1 MYRIGLVGPEWS
13 LERILSFTKEYEHE
27 LEFFP
32 FSYDEP
38 VETKEIVKKH
48 DRDVDVW
55 LFSGQLP
62 YNIAKKILHSKEKLL
77 YIPHTESS
85 VYKSL
90 LNIMY
95 STGGLINQLSIDMPT
110 YSNLLE
116 DALEQLNES
125 FDQFYIKKFEEE
137 QINLDELLQFHLELW
152 DSNKTEG
159 ALTNFPFIYQ
169 ELKKRDIPVE
179 WISTSSVDIKHTLRL
194 LTEKVKGLYFKDSQ
208 IGVELIEI
216 ENFESIIQKSK
227 SPYHLQ
233 HIELRIKDVL
243 LTLCEQLNG
252 SLIEKGYG
260 KYLIYS
266 SRGAIA
272 REIHMLENTLEQ
284 LSLESDTK
292 ISVGIGFGETVY
304 SAEKNAIESI
314 QQSKE
319 MHEQKIIIVQENGEI
334 IESLGREEEMT
345 YAYRSNDQELLQK
358 LKLGNISVKTYH
370 KIENLI
376 KRMAWKDFTTKNL
389 AEQLKMT
396 ERNARRI
403 VADLCEV
410 ELLECIGEESLS
422 YRGRPSKIYRF
433 K

>member
-13 LERILSFTKEYEHE
+13 LERILSFSKEYEKE
-27 LEFFP
+27 FEFFP
-32 FSYDEP
+32 FAYDEP

-48 DRDVDVW
+48 ERDVDVW

-62 YNIAKKILHSKEKLL
+62 YNIAKNILQSSEKLL
-77 YIPHTESS
+77 YIPHTEST

-95 STGGLINQLSIDMPT
+95 LTDKLITQFSVDMPS

-116 DALEQLNES
+116 DALVQLNKP
-125 FDQFYIKKFEEE
+125 FDNIYLKKFDEED
-137 QINLDELLQFHLELW
+137 INLEEILQYHLELW
-152 DSNKTEG
+152 DANKTEG
-159 ALTNFPFIYQ
+159 VLTNFPSIFL
-169 ELKKRDIPVE
+169 ELKKREVPVE
-179 WISTSSVDIKHTLRL
+179 WISTSRVEIQQTLKL

-208 IGVELIEI
+208 IGVELVEI
-216 ENFESIIQKSK
+216 ENFEGIIKKAK

-266 SRGAIA
+266 SRGAIE
-272 REIHMLENTLEQ
+272 REINMLENTMEQ
-284 LSLESDTK
+284 LSLEADSK
-292 ISVGIGFGETVY
+292 VSVGIGYGETVF

-319 MHEQKIIIVQENGEI
+319 TNNRKIIIVQENGEI
-334 IESLGREEEMT
+334 IESVGSKEEIT
-345 YAYRSNDQELLQK
+345 YAYRTDDQELLQK
-358 LKLGNISVKTYH
+358 LKLGNISVKTFH

-376 KRMAWKDFTTKNL
+376 KRMDWNDFTTKNL
-389 AEQLKMT
+389 AEQLNMT

>member
-13 LERILSFTKEYEHE
+13 IERILSFSKEYEHE
-27 LEFFP
+27 MKFFP
-32 FSYDEP
+32 FAYEEP
-38 VETKEIVKKH
+38 VETKDILKKH
-48 DRDVDVW
+48 DQDVDVW

-62 YNIAKKILHSKEKLL
+62 YNIAKKILHSSEKLL
-77 YIPHTESS
+77 YIPHTEAT

-95 STGGLINQLSIDMPT
+95 HTSKLIRQLSVDMPM

-116 DALEQLNES
+116 DALEQLNNP
-125 FDQFYIKKFEEE
+125 FDQLYIKKFEAEE
-137 QINLDELLQFHLELW
+137 INLEEILQFHLELW
-152 DSNKTEG
+152 EANKTEG
-159 ALTNFPFIYQ
+159 VLTNFPTIFQ
-169 ELKKRDIPVE
+169 ELKKREVPVE
-179 WISTSSVDIKHTLRL
+179 WISTSRVDIRQTLKL

-216 ENFESIIQKSK
+216 ENFEEIIKKAK

-233 HIELRIKDVL
+233 HIELRIKNVL

-266 SRGAIA
+266 SRGAIE
-272 REIHMLENTLEQ
+272 REIKLLENTVEQ
-284 LSLESDTK
+284 LSLESDSK
-292 ISVGIGFGETVY
+292 VSVGIGFGETVF
-304 SAEKNAIESI
+304 SAEKHAIESI

-319 MHEQKIIIVQENGEI
+319 TNNRKIIIVQENGEI
-334 IESLGREEEMT
+334 IESVGREEEFT
-345 YAYRSNDQELLQK
+345 YAYRTDDQELLQK
-358 LKLGNISVKTYH
+358 LKLGNISVKTFH
-370 KIENLI
+370 KIQNLV
-376 KRMAWKDFTTKNL
+376 KRMGWSDFTTKNL
-389 AEQLKMT
+389 AEQLNMT

-422 YRGRPSKIYRF
+422 FRGRPSKIYRF

>member
-13 LERILSFTKEYEHE
+13 LERILSFSKEYEQE
-27 LEFFP
+27 MKFFP
-32 FSYDEP
+32 FSYEEP

-62 YNIAKKILHSKEKLL
+62 YNIAKKDLYSSEKLL
-77 YIPHTESS
+77 YIPHTEAT

-95 STGGLINQLSIDMPT
+95 HTDKLIRRLSVDMPM

-116 DALEQLNES
+116 DALEQLNNP
-125 FDQFYIKKFEEE
+125 FDQLYIKRFEGEE
-137 QINLDELLQFHLELW
+137 INLEEILQFHLELW
-152 DSNKTEG
+152 EANKTEG
-159 ALTNFPFIYQ
+159 VLTNFPTIYQ
-169 ELKKRDIPVE
+169 ELKRREVPVE
-179 WISTSSVDIKHTLRL
+179 WISTSRVDIRQTLKL

-216 ENFESIIQKSK
+216 ENFEEIIKKAK

-233 HIELRIKDVL
+233 HIELRIKNVL

-266 SRGAIA
+266 SRGAIE
-272 REIHMLENTLEQ
+272 REIKLLENTVEQ
-284 LSLESDTK
+284 LSLESDSK
-292 ISVGIGFGETVY
+292 VSVGIGFGETVF
-304 SAEKNAIESI
+304 SAEKHAIESI

-319 MHEQKIIIVQENGEI
+319 TNNRKIIIVQENGEI
-334 IESLGREEEMT
+334 IESVGREEEFS
-345 YAYRSNDQELLQK
+345 YAYRTDDQELLQK
-358 LKLGNISVKTYH
+358 LKLGNISVKTFH
-370 KIENLI
+370 KIQNLI
-376 KRMAWKDFTTKNL
+376 KRMGWSDFTTKNL
-389 AEQLKMT
+389 AEQLNMT

-422 YRGRPSKIYRF
+422 FRGRPSKIYRF

>member
-13 LERILSFTKEYEHE
+13 IERILSFSKEYEHE
-27 LEFFP
+27 MKFFP
-32 FSYDEP
+32 FAYEEP
-38 VETKEIVKKH
+38 VETKDILKKH
-48 DRDVDVW
+48 DQDVDVW

-62 YNIAKKILHSKEKLL
+62 YNIAKKILHSSEKLL
-77 YIPHTESS
+77 YIPHTEAT

-95 STGGLINQLSIDMPT
+95 HTSKLIRQLSVDMPM

-116 DALEQLNES
+116 DALEQLSNP
-125 FDQFYIKKFEEE
+125 FDQLYIKRFEGEE
-137 QINLDELLQFHLELW
+137 INLEEILQFHLELW
-152 DSNKTEG
+152 EANETEG
-159 ALTNFPFIYQ
+159 VLTNFPTIFQ
-169 ELKKRDIPVE
+169 ELKKREVPVE
-179 WISTSSVDIKHTLRL
+179 WISTSRVDIRQTLKL

-216 ENFESIIQKSK
+216 ENFEEIIKKAK

-233 HIELRIKDVL
+233 HIELRIKNVL

-266 SRGAIA
+266 SRGAIE
-272 REIHMLENTLEQ
+272 REIKLLENTVEQ
-284 LSLESDTK
+284 LSLESDSK
-292 ISVGIGFGETVY
+292 VSVGIGFGETVF
-304 SAEKNAIESI
+304 SAEKHAIESI

-319 MHEQKIIIVQENGEI
+319 TNNRKIIIVQENGEI
-334 IESLGREEEMT
+334 IESVGREEEFT
-345 YAYRSNDQELLQK
+345 YAYRTDDQELLQK
-358 LKLGNISVKTYH
+358 LKLGNISVKTFH
-370 KIENLI
+370 KIQNLV
-376 KRMAWKDFTTKNL
+376 KRMGWSDFTTKNL
-389 AEQLKMT
+389 AEQLNMT

-422 YRGRPSKIYRF
+422 FRGRPSKIYRF

>member
-13 LERILSFTKEYEHE
+13 LERILSFSKEYEQE
-27 LEFFP
+27 MKFFP
-32 FSYDEP
+32 FTYEEP

-48 DRDVDVW
+48 DREVDLW

-62 YNIAKKILHSKEKLL
+62 YNIAKKILHSSEKLL
-77 YIPHTESS
+77 YIPHTEAT

-95 STGGLINQLSIDMPT
+95 HTNKLIRQISVDMPT

-116 DALEQLNES
+116 DALEQLNNP
-125 FDQFYIKKFEEE
+125 FDQLYIKRFEGEE
-137 QINLDELLQFHLELW
+137 INLDEILRFHLELW
-152 DSNKTEG
+152 EANKTEG
-159 ALTNFPFIYQ
+159 VLTNFPTVFQ
-169 ELKKRDIPVE
+169 ELKKREVPVE
-179 WISTSSVDIKHTLRL
+179 WISTSRVDIRQTLKL

-216 ENFESIIQKSK
+216 ENFEEIIKKAK

-233 HIELRIKDVL
+233 HIELRIKNVL

-266 SRGAIA
+266 SRGAIE
-272 REIHMLENTLEQ
+272 REIKLLENTVEQ
-284 LSLESDTK
+284 LSLESDSK
-292 ISVGIGFGETVY
+292 VSVGIGFGETVF
-304 SAEKNAIESI
+304 SAEKHAIESI

-319 MHEQKIIIVQENGEI
+319 TNNRKIIIVQENGEI
-334 IESLGREEEMT
+334 VESVGREEEFT
-345 YAYRSNDQELLQK
+345 YAYRTDDQELLQK
-358 LKLGNISVKTYH
+358 LKLGNISVKTFH
-370 KIENLI
+370 KIQNLI
-376 KRMAWKDFTTKNL
+376 KRMGWADFTTKNL
-389 AEQLKMT
+389 AEQLSMT

-422 YRGRPSKIYRF
+422 FRGRPSKIYRF

>member
-1 MYRIGLVGPEWS
+1 MYRIGLIGPEWS
-13 LERILSFTKEYEHE
+13 LERILSFSKEYEKE

-32 FSYDEP
+32 FAYDEP
-38 VETKEIVKKH
+38 AQTKEIVKKH

-62 YNIAKKILHSKEKLL
+62 YNIAKKTLHSIEKLL
-77 YIPHTESS
+77 YVPHTESS

-90 LNIMY
+90 LNIIY
-95 STGGLINQLSIDMPT
+95 LNGKLIRQLSVDMPT
-110 YSNLLE
+110 YSNLLD
-116 DALEQLNES
+116 DALEQLNKP
-125 FDQFYIKKFEEE
+125 FNQLFIKKFDEED
-137 QINLDELLQFHLELW
+137 INLEGILQFHLELW
-152 DSNKTEG
+152 NANKIEG
-159 ALTNFPFIYQ
+159 VLTNFPSIYQ
-169 ELKKRDIPVE
+169 ELKKLEIPVE
-179 WISTSSVDIKHTLRL
+179 WISTSKVDIRHTLKL
-194 LTEKVKGLYFKDSQ
+194 LIEKVKGLYFKDSQ
-208 IGVELIEI
+208 IGVELVEI
-216 ENFESIIQKSK
+216 ENYESIIRKSK

-233 HIELRIKDVL
+233 HIELRIKNVL

-266 SRGAIA
+266 SRGAIE
-272 REIHMLENTLEQ
+272 REINMLENTIEH
-284 LSLESDTK
+284 LSLEADSK
-292 ISVGIGFGETVY
+292 VSVGIGFGETVF

-319 MHEQKIIIVQENGEI
+319 MNKHKILIVQENGEI
-334 IESLGREEEMT
+334 IESLGSEEEIT
-345 YAYRSNDQELLQK
+345 YAYRTDDQELLQK
-358 LKLGNISVKTYH
+358 LKLGNISVKTFH
-370 KIENLI
+370 KVENLI
-376 KRMAWKDFTTKNL
+376 KRMGWNNFTTKSL
-389 AEQLKMT
+389 AEQLNMT

>member
-13 LERILSFTKEYEHE
+13 LERIVSFSKEYEHE

-32 FSYDEP
+32 FSYDDP

-95 STGGLINQLSIDMPT
+95 ITGGLINQLSIDMPT

-116 DALEQLNES
+116 DALEQLNKS
-125 FDQFYIKKFEEE
+125 FDQFYIKRFEEE
-137 QINLDELLQFHLELW
+137 QINLEELLQFHLELW

-266 SRGAIA
+266 SRGTIE

-284 LSLESDTK
+284 LSLESDSK

-319 MHEQKIIIVQENGEI
+319 MHERKIIIVQENGEI
-334 IESLGREEEMT
+334 IESLGSKEEIT
-345 YAYRSNDQELLQK
+345 YAYRTNDQELLQK

-376 KRMAWKDFTTKNL
+376 KRMAWNDFTTKNL

>member
-1 MYRIGLVGPEWS
+1 MYRIGLIGPEWS
-13 LERILSFTKEYEHE
+13 LERILSFSKEYEKE

-32 FSYDEP
+32 FAYDEP
-38 VETKEIVKKH
+38 AETKEIVKKH

-62 YNIAKKILHSKEKLL
+62 YNIAKKTLQSFEKLL
-77 YIPHTESS
+77 YVPHTESS

-95 STGGLINQLSIDMPT
+95 LNGKLIKQLSVDMPT
-110 YSNLLE
+110 YSNLLD
-116 DALEQLNES
+116 DALEQLNNP
-125 FDQFYIKKFEEE
+125 FDQLFIKKFDEGD
-137 QINLDELLQFHLELW
+137 INLEEIFQFHLELW
-152 DSNKTEG
+152 NANKTEG
-159 ALTNFPFIYQ
+159 VLTNFPSIFQ
-169 ELKKRDIPVE
+169 ELKKREIPVE
-179 WISTSSVDIKHTLRL
+179 WISTSKVDIRHTLKL
-194 LTEKVKGLYFKDSQ
+194 VIEKVKGLHFKDSQ
-208 IGVELIEI
+208 IGIELVEI
-216 ENFESIIQKSK
+216 ENFESIIRKSK

-266 SRGAIA
+266 SRGAIE
-272 REIHMLENTLEQ
+272 REINMLENTIEQ
-284 LSLESDTK
+284 LSLEADSK
-292 ISVGIGFGETVY
+292 VSVGIGFGETVF

-319 MHEQKIIIVQENGEI
+319 MNNRKILIVQENGEI
-334 IESLGREEEMT
+334 IESLGSEEEIT
-345 YAYRSNDQELLQK
+345 YAYRTDDQELLQK
-358 LKLGNISVKTYH
+358 LKLGNISVKTFH
-370 KIENLI
+370 KVENLI
-376 KRMAWKDFTTKNL
+376 KRMGWNDFTTKSL
-389 AEQLKMT
+389 AEQLNMT

>member
-1 MYRIGLVGPEWS
+1 MYRIGLIGPKWS
-13 LERILSFTKEYEHE
+13 LERILSFSKEYEKE

-32 FSYDEP
+32 FAYEEP
-38 VETKEIVKKH
+38 AETKEIVKKH

-62 YNIAKKILHSKEKLL
+62 YNIAKKTLHSIEKLL
-77 YIPHTESS
+77 YVPHTESS

-95 STGGLINQLSIDMPT
+95 LNSKLIRQLSVDMPT
-110 YSNLLE
+110 YSNLLD
-116 DALEQLNES
+116 DALEQLNNP
-125 FDQFYIKKFEEE
+125 FDQLFIKKFDEED
-137 QINLDELLQFHLELW
+137 INLEEILQFHLQLW
-152 DSNKTEG
+152 NANKTEG
-159 ALTNFPFIYQ
+159 VLTNFPSIFQ
-169 ELKKRDIPVE
+169 ELKKREIPVE
-179 WISTSSVDIKHTLRL
+179 WISTSRVDIRHTLKL
-194 LTEKVKGLYFKDSQ
+194 IIEKVKGLYFKESQ
-208 IGVELIEI
+208 IGVELVEI
-216 ENFESIIQKSK
+216 ENFESIIRKSK

-233 HIELRIKDVL
+233 HIELRIKNVL

-266 SRGAIA
+266 SRGAIE
-272 REIHMLENTLEQ
+272 REINMLENTIEQ
-284 LSLESDTK
+284 LSLEADS
-292 ISVGIGFGETVY
+292 IVSVGIGFGETVF

-319 MHEQKIIIVQENGEI
+319 LNNRKILIVQENGEI
-334 IESLGREEEMT
+334 IESLGSEEEIT
-345 YAYRSNDQELLQK
+345 YAYRTDDQELLQK
-358 LKLGNISVKTYH
+358 LKLGNISVKTFH
-370 KIENLI
+370 KVENLI
-376 KRMAWKDFTTKNL
+376 KRMGWNDFTTKSL
-389 AEQLKMT
+389 AEQLNMT

-422 YRGRPSKIYRF
+422 YRGRPSKIYRL

>member
-1 MYRIGLVGPEWS
+1 MYRIGLVGPAWS
-13 LERILSFTKEYEHE
+13 LERILGFSKEYEKE
-27 LEFFP
+27 FEFFP
-32 FSYDEP
+32 FAYDEP

-62 YNIAKKILHSKEKLL
+62 YNIAKKILHSSEKLL
-77 YIPHTESS
+77 YIPHTEAT

-95 STGGLINQLSIDMPT
+95 FTGKLIRKLSVDMPM

-116 DALEQLNES
+116 DALLQLNTPFEQL
-125 FDQFYIKKFEEE
+125 YIKKLEEE
-137 QINLDELLQFHLELW
+137 EINFEQILQFHLELW
-152 DSNKTEG
+152 ESNKTEG
-159 ALTNFPFIYQ
+159 VLTNFPFVFE
-169 ELKKRDIPVE
+169 ELKKREVPVE
-179 WISTSSVDIKHTLRL
+179 WISTSRVDIQQTLKL

-208 IGVELIEI
+208 IGVELVEI
-216 ENFESIIQKSK
+216 ENFESIIKKSK

-233 HIELRIKDVL
+233 HIELRIKNVL

-266 SRGAIA
+266 SRGAIE
-272 REIHMLENTLEQ
+272 REIKMLENTIEQ
-284 LSLESDTK
+284 LSLESDSK
-292 ISVGIGFGETVY
+292 VSVGIGFGETVF

-319 MHEQKIIIVQENGEI
+319 MNKRKILIVQGNGEI
-334 IESLGREEEMT
+334 IESFGSEEEIS
-345 YAYRSNDQELLQK
+345 YAYRTDDQELLQK
-358 LKLGNISVKTYH
+358 LKLGNISVKTFH

-376 KRMAWKDFTTKNL
+376 KRMGWSDFTTKNL
-389 AEQLKMT
+389 AEQLNMT

>member
-1 MYRIGLVGPEWS
+1 MYRIGLVGPAWS
-13 LERILSFTKEYEHE
+13 LERILGFSKEYEKE
-27 LEFFP
+27 FEFFP
-32 FSYDEP
+32 FAYDEP

-62 YNIAKKILHSKEKLL
+62 YNIAKKLLHSSEKLL
-77 YIPHTESS
+77 YIPHTEAT

-95 STGGLINQLSIDMPT
+95 FTGKLIRRLSVDMPI

-116 DALEQLNES
+116 DALLQLNTPFEQL
-125 FDQFYIKKFEEE
+125 YIKKLEEE
-137 QINLDELLQFHLELW
+137 EIDLEGILQFHLELW
-152 DSNKTEG
+152 ESNKTEG
-159 ALTNFPFIYQ
+159 VLTNFPYIYQ
-169 ELKKRDIPVE
+169 ELKKREIPVE
-179 WISTSSVDIKHTLRL
+179 WISTSRVDIRQTLKL
-194 LTEKVKGLYFKDSQ
+194 LREKVKGLYFKDSQ
-208 IGVELIEI
+208 IAVEFVEI
-216 ENFESIIQKSK
+216 ENFESIIKKSK

-233 HIELRIKDVL
+233 HIELRIKNVL
-243 LTLCEQLNG
+243 LTLCERLNG

-266 SRGAIA
+266 SRGAIE
-272 REIHMLENTLEQ
+272 REIKMLENTIEQ
-284 LSLESDTK
+284 LSLESDSK
-292 ISVGIGFGETVY
+292 VSVGIGFGETVF

-319 MHEQKIIIVQENGEI
+319 MNKRKILIVQGNGEI
-334 IESLGREEEMT
+334 IESFGSEEEIS
-345 YAYRSNDQELLQK
+345 YAYRTDDQELLQK
-358 LKLGNISVKTYH
+358 LKLGNISVKTFH

-376 KRMAWKDFTTKNL
+376 KRMGWSDFTTKNL
-389 AEQLKMT
+389 AEQLNMT

>member
-13 LERILSFTKEYEHE
+13 LERILSFSKEYEHE

-32 FSYDEP
+32 ISYDEP
-38 VETKEIVKKH
+38 VETKEIIKKH
-48 DRDVDVW
+48 ARDVDVW

-62 YNIAKKILHSKEKLL
+62 YNIAKKLLHSKEKLL

-95 STGGLINQLSIDMPT
+95 KTGGLINQLSIDMPT

-125 FDQFYIKKFEEE
+125 FDQFYVKKFEEE
-137 QINLDELLQFHLELW
+137 QINLEELLQFHIELW

-194 LTEKVKGLYFKDSQ
+194 LTERVKGLYFKDSQ

-216 ENFESIIQKSK
+216 ENFENIIQKSK

-243 LTLCEQLNG
+243 LTFCEQLNG

-266 SRGAIA
+266 SRGAIE
-272 REIHMLENTLEQ
+272 REIHMLENTLDQ
-284 LSLESDTK
+284 LSLESDSK

-314 QQSKE
+314 QQSKG
-319 MHEQKIIIVQENGEI
+319 MHERKIIIVQENGEI
-334 IESLGREEEMT
+334 IESLGREEEVT
-345 YAYRSNDQELLQK
+345 YAYRTNDQELLQK

>member
-1 MYRIGLVGPEWS
+1 MYRIGLIGPEWS
-13 LERILSFTKEYEHE
+13 LERILSFSKEYEKE

-32 FSYDEP
+32 FAYDEP
-38 VETKEIVKKH
+38 AETKEIIKKH

-62 YNIAKKILHSKEKLL
+62 YNIAKKTLYSYEKLL
-77 YIPHTESS
+77 YVPHTESS

-95 STGGLINQLSIDMPT
+95 LNGRLIRQLSVDMPT
-110 YSNLLE
+110 YSNLLD
-116 DALEQLNES
+116 DALEQLNKP
-125 FDQFYIKKFEEE
+125 FDQLFIKKFDEEE
-137 QINLDELLQFHLELW
+137 INLEEILQFHLQLW
-152 DSNKTEG
+152 NANKTEG
-159 ALTNFPFIYQ
+159 VLTNFPSIFQ
-169 ELKKRDIPVE
+169 ELKKREIPVE
-179 WISTSSVDIKHTLRL
+179 WISTSKVDIRHTLKL
-194 LTEKVKGLYFKDSQ
+194 IIEKVKGLYFKESQ
-208 IGVELIEI
+208 IGVELVEI
-216 ENFESIIQKSK
+216 ENFESIIRKSK

-233 HIELRIKDVL
+233 HIELRIKNVL

-266 SRGAIA
+266 SRGAIE
-272 REIHMLENTLEQ
+272 REINMLENTIEQ
-284 LSLESDTK
+284 LSLETDS
-292 ISVGIGFGETVY
+292 IVSVGIGFGETVF

-319 MHEQKIIIVQENGEI
+319 LNDRKILIVQENGEI
-334 IESLGREEEMT
+334 IESLGSVEEIT
-345 YAYRSNDQELLQK
+345 YAYRTDDQELLQK
-358 LKLGNISVKTYH
+358 LKLGNISVKTFH
-370 KIENLI
+370 KVENLI
-376 KRMAWKDFTTKNL
+376 KRMGWNDFTTKSL
-389 AEQLKMT
+389 AEQLNMT

-422 YRGRPSKIYRF
+422 YRGRPSKIYRL

>member
-13 LERILSFTKEYEHE
+13 IERILSFSKEYEHE
-27 LEFFP
+27 MKFFP
-32 FSYDEP
+32 FAYEEP
-38 VETKEIVKKH
+38 VETKDILKKH
-48 DRDVDVW
+48 DQDVDVW

-62 YNIAKKILHSKEKLL
+62 YNIAKKILHSSEKLL
-77 YIPHTESS
+77 YIPHTEAT

-95 STGGLINQLSIDMPT
+95 HTSKLIRQLSVDMPM

-116 DALEQLNES
+116 DALEQLSNP
-125 FDQFYIKKFEEE
+125 FDQLYIKRFEGEE
-137 QINLDELLQFHLELW
+137 INLEEILQFHLELW
-152 DSNKTEG
+152 EANKTEG
-159 ALTNFPFIYQ
+159 VLTNFPTIFQ
-169 ELKKRDIPVE
+169 ELKKREVPVE
-179 WISTSSVDIKHTLRL
+179 WISTSRVDIRQTLKL

-208 IGVELIEI
+208 IGVELIEV
-216 ENFESIIQKSK
+216 ENFEEIIKKSK

-233 HIELRIKDVL
+233 HIELRIKNVL

-266 SRGAIA
+266 SRGAIE
-272 REIHMLENTLEQ
+272 REIKLLENTVEQ
-284 LSLESDTK
+284 LSLESDSK
-292 ISVGIGFGETVY
+292 VSVGIGFGETVF
-304 SAEKNAIESI
+304 SAEKHAIESI

-319 MHEQKIIIVQENGEI
+319 TNNRKIIIVQENGEI
-334 IESLGREEEMT
+334 IESVGREEEFT
-345 YAYRSNDQELLQK
+345 YAYRTDDQELLQK
-358 LKLGNISVKTYH
+358 LKLGNISVKTFH
-370 KIENLI
+370 KIQNLI
-376 KRMAWKDFTTKNL
+376 KRMGWSDFTTKNL
-389 AEQLKMT
+389 AEQLNMT

-422 YRGRPSKIYRF
+422 FRGRPSKIYRF

>member
-1 MYRIGLVGPEWS
+1 MYRIGLIGPEWS
-13 LERILSFTKEYEHE
+13 LERILSFSKEYEKE

-32 FSYDEP
+32 FAYEEP
-38 VETKEIVKKH
+38 AETKEIVKKH

-62 YNIAKKILHSKEKLL
+62 YNIAKKTLHSIEKLL
-77 YIPHTESS
+77 YVPHTESS

-95 STGGLINQLSIDMPT
+95 LNGKLIRQLSVDMPT
-110 YSNLLE
+110 YSNLLD
-116 DALEQLNES
+116 DALEQLNNP
-125 FDQFYIKKFEEE
+125 FDQLFIKKFDEED
-137 QINLDELLQFHLELW
+137 INLEEILQFHLQLW
-152 DSNKTEG
+152 NANKTEG
-159 ALTNFPFIYQ
+159 VLTNFPSVFQ
-169 ELKKRDIPVE
+169 ELKKREIPVE
-179 WISTSSVDIKHTLRL
+179 WISTSKVDIRHTLKL
-194 LTEKVKGLYFKDSQ
+194 IIEKVKGLYFKESQ
-208 IGVELIEI
+208 IGVELVEI
-216 ENFESIIQKSK
+216 ENFESIIRKSK

-233 HIELRIKDVL
+233 HIELRIKNVL

-266 SRGAIA
+266 SRGAIE
-272 REIHMLENTLEQ
+272 REINMLENTIEQ
-284 LSLESDTK
+284 LSLEADS
-292 ISVGIGFGETVY
+292 IVSVGIGFGETVF

-319 MHEQKIIIVQENGEI
+319 SNNRKILIVQENGEI
-334 IESLGREEEMT
+334 IESFGSEEEIT
-345 YAYRSNDQELLQK
+345 YAYRTDDQELLQK
-358 LKLGNISVKTYH
+358 LKLGNISVKTFH
-370 KIENLI
+370 KVENLI
-376 KRMAWKDFTTKNL
+376 KRMRWNDFTTKSL
-389 AEQLKMT
+389 AEQLNMT

-422 YRGRPSKIYRF
+422 YRGRPSKIYRL